1 MNERGRAGPLLK
13 RKPWATAA
21 SVSFAQR
28 LLRQSRPFAAG
39 SRATGLF
46 GQMGVARVASQL
58 VQATV
63 IRSSDGGVH
72 DPVIADLACSGK
84 YAAIDAAT
92 KKRSDLAVDAVASQ
106 KVQLVFANGR
116 ALR

>member
-1 MNERGRAGPLLK
+1 LGYGGVCLVC
-13 RKPWATAA
+13 AA
-21 SVSFAQR
+21 AAAP
-28 LLRQSRPFAAG
+28 SRPFAAG